1 MVCIRPPTQVPIGNL
16 VFALPFMPQSTDIH
30 FSDLLGLAVIVLGLI
45 LYRFMDGAKT
55 EQEEEPPASNT
66 TPWFQDLIEQ
76 LGGEPLLSDT
86 VQQQLRE
93 PLLQETG
100 EH

>member
-1 MVCIRPPTQVPIGNL
+1 
-16 VFALPFMPQSTDIH
+16 MPQATAIH
-30 FSDLLGLAVIVLGLI
+30 FSDLLGLAVIVLGLA
-45 LYRFMDGAKT
+45 LYRFLDGTKT
-55 EQEEEPPASNT
+55 EEEDAPPMSNT

-93 PLLQETG
+93 PLLETS
-100 EH
+100 ES